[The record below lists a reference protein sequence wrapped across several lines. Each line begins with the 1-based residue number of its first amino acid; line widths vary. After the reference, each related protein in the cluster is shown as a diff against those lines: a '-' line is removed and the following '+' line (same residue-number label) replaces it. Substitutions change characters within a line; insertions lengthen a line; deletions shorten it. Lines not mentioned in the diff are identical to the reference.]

1 MEVTSTNNTIFP
13 SVSTTQTANS
23 IQSNDSSFDSILNNQ
38 SLTSESTKKETFRVV
53 AFIDKYN
60 GFSSL
65 SPTDEKIFR
74 EILSDDKLTMAEM
87 KSLTYEQ
94 VQEIDKFLI
103 PSFTNAPPNE
113 VPIVKNVDFKML
125 GMLQAAK
132 MTDDED
138 FNRALFETVQTIDDP
153 IEMGYFFHR
162 LSGNLGWNDKTCL
175 IPERDIPEL
184 RKKSEKEN
192 WKILDY
198 KKFIKANIKEYEDLI
213 KNPITSD
220 EDKKLFI
227 KLFNDFVI
235 LEKKHNEIKDKYK
248 YI

>member
-1 MEVTSTNNTIFP
+1 MEISSTNSSIY
-13 SVSTTQTANS
+13 SAVSISQTVNN
-23 IQSNDSSFDSILNNQ
+23 IETNNSSFDSILNNQ
-38 SLTSESTKKETFRVV
+38 STTSQSTKKETFRVV

-94 VQEIDKFLI
+94 VQKIDKFLI
-103 PSFTNAPPNE
+103 PSFTNASPNE
-113 VPIVKNVDFKML
+113 VPIVKNVDFKMQ
-125 GMLQAAK
+125 GMLQATK

-162 LSGNLGWNDKTCL
+162 LSGNLGWNDKTCF
-175 IPERDIPEL
+175 IRERDIPEL
-184 RKKSEKEN
+184 RKDSTNED

-220 EDKKLFI
+220 EDRKLFQ
-227 KLFNDFVI
+227 KLLKDFI
-235 LEKKHNEIKDKYK
+235 LLEKNHNKIKEKYLS
-248 YI
+248 